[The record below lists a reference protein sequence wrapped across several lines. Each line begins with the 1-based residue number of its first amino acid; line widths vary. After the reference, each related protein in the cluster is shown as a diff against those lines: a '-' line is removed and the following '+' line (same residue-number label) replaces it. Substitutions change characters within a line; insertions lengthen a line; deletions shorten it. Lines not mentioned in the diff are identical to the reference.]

1 VVYYVFPPTAT
12 ENPYYCGA
20 PQLLHAQKSG
30 PTDIKHEEN
39 MHMGKLDRDEE
50 DKKKWQPE
58 CKALQTTERGSD
70 REEKKM

>member
-1 VVYYVFPPTAT
+1 
-12 ENPYYCGA
+12 
-20 PQLLHAQKSG
+20 
-30 PTDIKHEEN
+30 